1 MFVTSSKEKPGQ
13 EEEGHQDTVDHEN
26 RLRKKSL
33 LQNFVEVL
41 FYDDGDEID
50 QSPSQTEIQE
60 TCQEDPQGDA
70 NKQMVMG
77 LHKLGRDRKKSLLVR
92 VIDGL
97 LSRSDQS
104 QQDLS
109 TDSIED
115 QFSVEIV
122 NKECAI
128 GKSWRQEGIQDIQ
141 REENWGNKATVD
153 LFKREIE
160 TDQEVQPTS
169 VSAKCRQRR
178 SGVVS
183 NTNVGQLG
191 LPNFGFEDERS
202 EEKEEECSG
211 DISGQRRQKK
221 SVTLSLSELPVVP
234 LMKGNGGRDC
244 KLDAC
249 DEKLPTVT
257 ERSQEEDNE
266 TESVKNG
273 CNRSTSEDKQE
284 VLRLPVSSTIHPAK
298 KRRPKTIKHWLCDPN
313 LYKVCL
319 FMYLCKYIFAL
330 IKQKW

>member
-191 LPNFGFEDERS
+191 LPNFGYEHGERS
-202 EEKEEECSG
+202 EKIEECSS
-211 DISGQRRQKK
+211 DTSGPRRQKR
-221 SVTLSLSELPVVP
+221 SVTFSLSKFPVQP
-234 LMKGNGGRDC
+234 LINGDGGKDLE
-244 KLDAC
+244 LDAS
-249 DEKLPTVT
+249 DEKPPTVAD
-257 ERSQEEDNE
+257 RSQEEDKE
-266 TESVKNG
+266 TESVE
-273 CNRSTSEDKQE
+273 SPSAPEDKQE
-284 VLRLPVSSTIHPAK
+284 VLGRSVPAK
-298 KRRPKTIKHWLCDPN
+298 KGPPKSLKNWLSDLN

-319 FMYLCKYIFAL
+319 CGV
-330 IKQKW
+330 